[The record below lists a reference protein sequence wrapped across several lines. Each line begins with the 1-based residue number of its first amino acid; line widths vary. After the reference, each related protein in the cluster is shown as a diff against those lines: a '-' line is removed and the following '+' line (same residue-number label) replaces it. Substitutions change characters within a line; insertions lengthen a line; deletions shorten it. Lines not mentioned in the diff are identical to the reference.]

1 MRPLTQLEDS
11 PATLPTT
18 FEGVYAQILGNVE
31 PEHQELVFRT
41 LQFLVYSDRCLTLNE
56 AIDMLAVDLMGHPC
70 FDPENRI
77 RQWPRIC
84 KYRLVKAVAR
94 KRRTLDNEHFETT
107 EVQLEHPC
115 LQDYLRSSRLPGHIA
130 NFFQE
135 TTARGNMAKVCLAYL
150 SCLEREMAPSEIRD
164 AFPFAQYCAE
174 NWMAHAAVAEE
185 HDPDLRER
193 IVDFFL
199 KQPEAVS
206 NCYRLYDPDLWQP
219 ESSAGAGPPKA
230 PLYLASQGGLFFCAR
245 SLLEQGAKHNVAS
258 WILGFPLQAA
268 AAHGHKQIVQ
278 LLLEWGAD
286 VNATGGLHNN
296 ALSVAIVQRQE
307 HIVEYLLQNG
317 ADVHAED
324 RAFGNVLRLA
334 SWIGEEG
341 IVKLLLAAGADA
353 NDPKEETD
361 ETALSLA
368 ASMGHEGV
376 VRILLDGGA
385 DVNAH
390 GRKLGSALCVATQYP
405 DEQEKTAQ
413 MLLDAGADVDTEDRH
428 SGTALSNAAHLGHE
442 NVVRMLLDAGAD
454 VNARGGPNHNT
465 AIEVASAQ
473 GYENIVEMLLSQGAN
488 LEVPG
493 ERRASPQSQHSDTVL

>member
-150 SCLEREMAPSEIRD
+150 SCLEREMSPSEIRD

-230 PLYLASQGGLFFCAR
+230 PLYLASREGLYFSAR
-245 SLLEQGAKHNVAS
+245 SLLEQGADPNVEGGKYS
-258 WILGFPLQAA
+258 YPLQAA
-268 AAHGHKQIVQ
+268 AVHGHSQMVR
-278 LLLEWGAD
+278 LLIEWGAD
-286 VNATGGLHNN
+286 VNAAGGFFTT
-296 ALSVAIVQRQE
+296 ALSAAVGGRHE
-307 HIVEYLLQNG
+307 HVVETLLQRG
-317 ADVHAED
+317 ADVHAEETT
-324 RAFGNVLRLA
+324 FGSALQLA
-334 SWIGEEG
+334 SCIGKESVVE
-341 IVKLLLAAGADA
+341 ILVAAGADVNA
-353 NDPKEETD
+353 AKEPIGGA
-361 ETALSLA
+361 ALSLA

-405 DEQEKTAQ
+405 DEQEKTVQ
-413 MLLDAGADVDTEDRH
+413 MLLDAGADVDAEDRH

-442 NVVRMLLDAGAD
+442 NVVRILLDAGAD